1 MDQQS
6 KMNRN
11 YEIQRQRSPDKMDSP
26 RQHSP
31 LPSPMRVMSSAEW
44 KLEDASLDKM
54 LLETL
59 DGQRRFYNEEKSRS
73 NGDCDHMDAVQEAQ
87 LQASFCEQTAREME
101 QVLNWWCHH
110 AQTTHEESQSLS
122 LKENSLVMASRQNSM
137 DEDCPFSTLYNQDEP
152 HESHLFKSLFLTSNR
167 TKDPFDTFP
176 SPFYDTLYTT
186 PQQHQEA
193 LEQSIVVDDICLQA
207 QHMKKLLV
215 ELQDASVDNNGNAYS
230 VEDLSLWN
238 RLFLFLH
245 MFRHRLAI
253 ILQQWLYHSLPP
265 SILSLWLSPKPQ
277 FLITWVL
284 LPIVLFIILCM
295 LLLFFVSTSSRN
307 EVSKLGT
314 VVVVLPTQEQNDDD
328 EDFCE
333 FMQQKLM

>member
-1 MDQQS
+1 
-6 KMNRN
+6 MNRN
-11 YEIQRQRSPDKMDSP
+11 YEIQRRRPDKKMDSP
-26 RQHSP
+26 RRHSS
-31 LPSPMRVMSSAEW
+31 PSPSPIRVMSSPEW

-54 LLETL
+54 LLDTL
-59 DGQRRFYNEEKSRS
+59 DGQRRFYKNGEKSRS

-110 AQTTHEESQSLS
+110 AETSHEESQSQS

-137 DEDCPFSTLYNQDEP
+137 DEDCSFSTLYNQDEP
-152 HESHLFKSLFLTSNR
+152 DESHLLKSLFLTSNR
-167 TKDPFDTFP
+167 AKDPFDTFP
-176 SPFYDTLYTT
+176 YPFYDTSLFTT

-207 QHMKKLLV
+207 QHMQKALV

-238 RLFLFLH
+238 RRFLFLH
-245 MFRHRLAI
+245 MFRQRLAI
-253 ILQQWLYHSLPP
+253 LLQQWLYHILPP
-265 SILSLWLSPKPQ
+265 SILSLWLSPKPR

-295 LLLFFVSTSSRN
+295 LLLLFVSSSRN
-307 EVSKLGT
+307 EQVSKLCT
-314 VVVVLPTQEQNDDD
+314 VVVVLPTREQNDDD
-328 EDFCE
+328 DICE